1 MRLQQWPKSYLML
14 MIEYTFKSRAEG
26 ISLLSVIL
34 CFGRFWTWV
43 SLSHG
48 YYLYSTCQTIM
59 GQLLGCM
66 TYAMRWVIMFLSCL
80 VYNEYKSY

>member
-34 CFGRFWTWV
+34 CFGCFWAWI
-43 SLSHG
+43 SLCHG
-48 YYLYSTCQTIM
+48 YCLSYTCQNIIE
-59 GQLLGCM
+59 QFLGCM
-66 TYAMRWVIMFLSCL
+66 TYVMHWVSVVLSAT
-80 VYNEYKSY
+80 VFNAY